1 MKTLS
6 KKIKTLILC
15 PITAPL
21 SNKIIACRLFSA
33 GNTSAGLLSLWSESV
48 QIYLNVVN
56 CSQII
61 PLLFFSLW
69 PFGGNFQ

>member
-21 SNKIIACRLFSA
+21 SKKIIACQSFSA
-33 GNTSAGLLSLWSESV
+33 GNTSAGLLSLRSESV
-48 QIYLNVVN
+48 QVYLNVVN